1 MLYMFGATV
10 IYMFFVLLSSCILC
24 MRMSYVSNIWS
35 RTAAILAYS
44 DEGEA
49 LDIPA
54 AVNILEMSRPYK
66 AMLCVF
72 LLMLLY
78 TLVLVAMML
87 FFNLWKGHIAGT
99 AAVLIF
105 SIFGF
110 LLRPENI
117 QTILKLPDELFYK
130 ARVWLG
136 WLSPL
141 NHATYAMHNFGYD
154 RLPAFGQTVLIF
166 ICLLTVFAILS
177 ALVMKHY
184 QFQFRGTQK

>member
-1 MLYMFGATV
+1 MEPD
-10 IYMFFVLLSSCILC
+10 SP
-24 MRMSYVSNIWS
+24 
-35 RTAAILAYS
+35 ILAYS
-44 DEGEA
+44 EAGEA
-49 LDIPA
+49 LNIPA
-54 AVNILEMSRPYK
+54 AVNILEMSRPYT

-78 TLVLVAMML
+78 TLVLVVMML
-87 FFNLWKGHIAGT
+87 FFNLWKGQIAGT

-105 SIFGF
+105 SVFGF

-117 QTILKLPDELFYK
+117 QTIFKLPEELFYK

-154 RLPAFGQTVLIF
+154 RLPTFGQTVLIF
-166 ICLLTVFAILS
+166 LCLLTVFAVLS
-177 ALVMKHY
+177 ALVMKRY
-184 QFQFRGTQK
+184 QSQFKGTQK